1 MFHIDTIFKIIV
13 YSICIYLIFIQNITI
28 NNIGYIILICH
39 LYKDITNLKKWPLWT
54 EPVSLIIAI
63 ILIKEGYFI
72 HNNIIILMGII
83 MFIGHMRQ
91 LYYDNNKYYY

>member
-1 MFHIDTIFKIIV
+1 MEQKLLPII
-13 YSICIYLIFIQNITI
+13 ICL
-28 NNIGYIILICH
+28 
-39 LYKDITNLKKWPLWT
+39 
-54 EPVSLIIAI
+54 IAI